1 MKSGAGR
8 ASWTEPAPSSLE
20 QRWDPVPSPPW
31 CGSAEQVMAI
41 QLWVRVTLS
50 LGSGPSSQMQGEGRG
65 DPEPRSLQAQ
75 LPCCSGFL
83 SVSLP
88 TQGTVQLVTLWLSLL
103 KTPLANWTT
112 RMECGHNAE
121 CQAPWPDESLWLA
134 DHEPLR
140 TLSSGPQALWF
151 GSVLYIWLVLLSGYW
166 WLKGISYTFPFSLL

>member
-8 ASWTEPAPSSLE
+8 ASWTERAPSSLE

-31 CGSAEQVMAI
+31 WGSAEQVVAI
-41 QLWVRVTLS
+41 RLWARVTLS
-50 LGSGPSSQMQGEGRG
+50 AGSGPSSQMQGEGRG

-121 CQAPWPDESLWLA
+121 SQAPWPMSPCGWLIMNPYIPP
-134 DHEPLR
+134 PLGLR
-140 TLSSGPQALWF
+140 LCGL
-151 GSVLYIWLVLLSGYW
+151 VLYYTYGWFFSVATGG
-166 WLKGISYTFPFSLL
+166 LKA